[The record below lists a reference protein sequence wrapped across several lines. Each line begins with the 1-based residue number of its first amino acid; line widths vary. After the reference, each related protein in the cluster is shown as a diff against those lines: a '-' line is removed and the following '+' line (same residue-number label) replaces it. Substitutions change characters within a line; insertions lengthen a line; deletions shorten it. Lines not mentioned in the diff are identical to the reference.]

1 MSDMFNRQRITQAS
15 YLADESKMT
24 GRADNVI
31 LPYDESE
38 LRDAMRYANSKGLRL
53 TVSGLRTGL
62 CGGSVP
68 QGGDVLSLEH
78 MSGMIGIG
86 KDRKGYFVRVQPCMT
101 IREINEVLRN
111 RSFDGLADLSPG
123 AVESLRNEP
132 VPYFYPV
139 D

>member
-78 MSGMIGIG
+78 MSGMIGRG
-86 KDRKGYFVRVQPCMT
+86 KDRKGYFVRVQPC
-101 IREINEVLRN
+101 
-111 RSFDGLADLSPG
+111 RSA
-123 AVESLRNEP
+123 AVSATARDACCIWGKRTCRWR
-132 VPYFYPV
+132 PYAA
-139 D
+139 